1 MGFSSDLKEIRG
13 DHNLGLESQS
23 QTNNLVYS
31 VLPLLLI
38 TAYSCVSDRN
48 VASFS
53 WPVLPSDDCDF
64 FRTSYIKVSMKK
76 HGFF

>member
-1 MGFSSDLKEIRG
+1 MTTISVWSLKV
-13 DHNLGLESQS
+13 SK
-23 QTNNLVYS
+23 TNNLVYS

-48 VASFS
+48 GFVS